1 MSPDNPTTCGQ
12 GVAANAALP
21 AKLAEL
27 IAVRA
32 EVLERHIKAL
42 DLSDPRSQLESEAY
56 ARLVAS
62 HRSAAASLRNLS
74 EQMASYGDLPMGR
87 HDMAAMSDPKGQME
101 AFGRYVSLERELVEL
116 LRSKLEQEQAMLR
129 AFGDPPKR

>member
-1 MSPDNPTTCGQ
+1 MSAHKPTTCGQ
-12 GVAANAALP
+12 GVAANAVLP

-32 EVLERHIKAL
+32 EVLERHMKAL

-56 ARLVAS
+56 AELVAS
-62 HRSAAASLRNLS
+62 HRSAAASLKNLS
-74 EQMASYGDLPMGR
+74 EQMASYRDLPMGR

-101 AFGRYVSLERELVEL
+101 AFGRCVSLERELLEL
-116 LRSKLEQEQAMLR
+116 LRSKLEQEDAMLR
-129 AFGDPPKR
+129 SFSDRP